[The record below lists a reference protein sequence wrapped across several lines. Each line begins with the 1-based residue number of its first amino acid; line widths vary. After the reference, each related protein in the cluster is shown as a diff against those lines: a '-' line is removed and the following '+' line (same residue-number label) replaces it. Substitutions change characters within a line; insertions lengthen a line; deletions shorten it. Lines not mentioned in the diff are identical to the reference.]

1 MTKENFRD
9 WRWNQHMG
17 RSVDEALAE
26 IEREAHIRL
35 KCFDKW
41 VTEGRLSWVDAFDR
55 LERLLSAVKHL
66 RDLQTANKLD
76 ELRSTQIGV
85 NTDHSEV
92 EDWARQAHNAV
103 SNTVPFHQPTP
114 TTAPESTTEGGLRQN
129 MA

>member
-41 VTEGRLSWVDAFDR
+41 VGEGRLSWVDAFDR

-66 RDLQTANKLD
+66 RDMQTANKLD
-76 ELRSTQIGV
+76 ELRNTALGV

-92 EDWARQAHNAV
+92 EAWAAEAKNVIAK
-103 SNTVPFHQPTP
+103 TVMFNQTPP
-114 TTAPESTTEGGLRQN
+114 TTAQESSEGSELRQN

>member
-41 VTEGRLSWVDAFDR
+41 VAEGRLSWVDAFDR

-66 RDLQTANKLD
+66 RDMQTANKLD
-76 ELRSTQIGV
+76 ELRNTELGV
-85 NTDHSEV
+85 NTDHSDV
-92 EDWARQAHNAV
+92 EAWARDARNEIT
-103 SNTVPFHQPTP
+103 NTIPFAQSDS
-114 TTAPESTTEGGLRQN
+114 TTAQKATETEGNRQKT
-129 MA
+129 A